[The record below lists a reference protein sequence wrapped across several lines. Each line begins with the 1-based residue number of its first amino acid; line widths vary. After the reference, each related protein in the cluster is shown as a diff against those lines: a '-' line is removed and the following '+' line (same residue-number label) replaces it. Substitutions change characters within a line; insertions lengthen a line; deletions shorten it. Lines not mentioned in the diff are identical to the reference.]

1 MEFWIGYKDIIADSE
16 DRIEE
21 GRDGVGEYIHRD
33 LIVWMIIKIL
43 VDRKTHFIP
52 NGVERPEIKAANQ
65 INKMY
70 GVVFYHGAIPWL
82 PVLTDTPMSYVNY
95 FIIPKS

>member
-43 VDRKTHFIP
+43 VDIGIQSMKI
-52 NGVERPEIKAANQ
+52 
-65 INKMY
+65 
-70 GVVFYHGAIPWL
+70 
-82 PVLTDTPMSYVNY
+82 
-95 FIIPKS
+95 